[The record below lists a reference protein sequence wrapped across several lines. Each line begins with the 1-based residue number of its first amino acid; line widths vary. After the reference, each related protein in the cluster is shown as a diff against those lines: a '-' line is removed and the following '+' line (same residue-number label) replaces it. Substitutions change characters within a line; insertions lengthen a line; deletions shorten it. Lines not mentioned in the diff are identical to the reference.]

1 MQKPECYG
9 HYQKCK
15 TEHCNFAF
23 TCFSITEAKNDNEM
37 PFEWTCPNCKHINK
51 WKWDV
56 YDIPCP
62 GDAPVNMICEKCN
75 FGTMMKAVMI
85 PMYNNERAE
94 KIDNAAREIAKHIN
108 ASAND
113 MNFPTRED
121 RESFITDMLE
131 NITSNIGRKLDEFE
145 AVHGKKSNNYK
156 NNNR

>member
-1 MQKPECYG
+1 
-9 HYQKCK
+9 
-15 TEHCNFAF
+15 
-23 TCFSITEAKNDNEM
+23 M
-37 PFEWTCPNCKHINK
+37 PKNK

-62 GDAPVNMICEKCN
+62 GDAPVEKCN

-131 NITSNIGRKLDEFE
+131 NITSN
-145 AVHGKKSNNYK
+145 
-156 NNNR
+156 

>member
-1 MQKPECYG
+1 
-9 HYQKCK
+9 
-15 TEHCNFAF
+15 
-23 TCFSITEAKNDNEM
+23 
-37 PFEWTCPNCKHINK
+37 
-51 WKWDV
+51 
-56 YDIPCP
+56 
-62 GDAPVNMICEKCN
+62 
-75 FGTMMKAVMI
+75 MKAVMI